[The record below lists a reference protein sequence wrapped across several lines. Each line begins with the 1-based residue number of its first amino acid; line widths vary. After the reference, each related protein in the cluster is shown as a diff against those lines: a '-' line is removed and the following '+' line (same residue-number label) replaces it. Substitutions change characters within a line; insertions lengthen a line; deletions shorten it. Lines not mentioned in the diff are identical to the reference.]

1 MADLVRRR
9 VAVIA
14 TPGTMNGSIAAKAA
28 TATIPIVFGV
38 ADDPCRVQIATLA
51 TRGRIAA
58 VSSNRDHVVAGGL
71 IDCKP
76 AFGVHEKRRGAT
88 SGADRPARY
97 SPGRRRLPQI
107 GIPENEQP
115 PRADDASPR
124 VQAMP
129 KLLSSDFETRRS
141 NGPGLSAS
149 TAAANGVMPRHSG
162 PPEGTPSEAP
172 TRLAALWE
180 THRQHA
186 IFVNEDC
193 AATAA

>member
-97 SPGRRRLPQI
+97 SPGGRR
-107 GIPENEQP
+107 
-115 PRADDASPR
+115 PRKSAFLR
-124 VQAMP
+124 M
-129 KLLSSDFETRRS
+129 SSHR
-141 NGPGLSAS
+141 
-149 TAAANGVMPRHSG
+149 
-162 PPEGTPSEAP
+162 AP
-172 TRLAALWE
+172 TMPHLVCRLC
-180 THRQHA
+180 QS
-186 IFVNEDC
+186 F
-193 AATAA
+193 